1 MKSKPLTRLEQAER
15 SQSATTVSKRREIRQ
30 LLNLPEDATEAEV
43 LQGYLEG
50 IALSVEA
57 YESTHGIIVPRP
69 LDSISLE
76 TLSSISDA
84 DLMVAYKRALD
95 QSGVTAAQSTT
106 VPANP
111 TPAEIR
117 ELLVANGMTRAD
129 ADTLSDEE
137 LKKLYADT
145 LNTPRKQES
154 KNP

>member
-15 SQSATTVSKRREIRQ
+15 SQSATIVSKRREIRQ

-84 DLMVAYKRALD
+84 DLMAVMKGDLIAHGLCEENAA
-95 QSGVTAAQSTT
+95 SGT
-106 VPANP
+106 VEAGQGGVP
-111 TPAEIR
+111 
-117 ELLVANGMTRAD
+117 
-129 ADTLSDEE
+129 
-137 LKKLYADT
+137 
-145 LNTPRKQES
+145 
-154 KNP
+154 